1 MTLPGARSAIGLEIA
16 NRIGRRKNTD
26 VIIQRRKK
34 LTCRVKLHA
43 NRKQNYSKACTRE
56 CPDFSVHCECK
67 RIHAVKFSKLH
78 RKKIY
83 CDIFANIP
91 ITESMIGENIL
102 LEVL

>member
-1 MTLPGARSAIGLEIA
+1 MQTVS
-16 NRIGRRKNTD
+16 K
-26 VIIQRRKK
+26 IIQA
-34 LTCRVKLHA
+34 LVHA
-43 NRKQNYSKACTRE
+43 

-67 RIHAVKFSKLH
+67 CIHAVKFSKLH